1 MDLSSLLEEDY
12 INNNSGSTN
21 KWLEVI
27 QINPKYLNEET
38 ERRNTFT
45 EDEGNRNPTINNR
58 RRHNIRNTRKSIRN
72 FYFVTPEDDWPVPP
86 THISNGFG
94 MVIDDDP
101 TIVREK
107 GCTYYK
113 FIYSKLYKDLNDQ
126 LESISTALNF
136 NDLQIFSGHNIYH
149 VQSQLLMSDLLLGN
163 QQIAESYQ
171 LLKRYLL
178 LLFLFFSLFFYYY
191 II

>member
-1 MDLSSLLEEDY
+1 MSALLEEDY
-12 INNNSGSTN
+12 LNTTSSN
-21 KWLEVI
+21 KWLEI
-27 QINPKYLNEET
+27 LKINPKFLNEET

-45 EDEGNRNPTINNR
+45 EDEEAKNPILNNR
-58 RRHNIRNTRKSIRN
+58 RRHNIKNTRKSIRN

-101 TIVREK
+101 TIIREK
-107 GCTYYK
+107 GCNYYK
-113 FIYSKLYKDLNDQ
+113 FIFSKLYKDLNDQ
-126 LESISTALNF
+126 LESISSTLNF
-136 NDLQIFSGHNIYH
+136 SDLQIFSGHNIYH

-171 LLKRYLL
+171 LLKRYNI
-178 LLFLFFSLFFYYY
+178 F
-191 II
+191 